1 MNEILAGHALASLLT
16 HSGFFLLLRCSSLPF
31 PHTHLTHSRHSIN
44 IDWMVSASRLILFA
58 RLSAFHLSICLFI
71 LTSEQVLL
79 KQPILYVP
87 GPHYPLSPDL
97 GHPLSP
103 LPYLFYSCFI
113 THVDVCLCLLRLQ
126 NQWCSP
132 LRISWTNIQNGPYF
146 ESTIELLSISDI
158 SRGCHVSYL
167 VIQTLRF

>member
-71 LTSEQVLL
+71 LTSAQVLL
-79 KQPILYVP
+79 KQPIFTFLA
-87 GPHYPLSPDL
+87 LIT
-97 GHPLSP
+97 
-103 LPYLFYSCFI
+103 LFLQ
-113 THVDVCLCLLRLQ
+113 TWATLCLL
-126 NQWCSP
+126 SP
-132 LRISWTNIQNGPYF
+132 ISFTLASSHMWTSASACWGSRISGVHLFVSCGQISKMDRN
-146 ESTIELLSISDI
+146 LSQPLN
-158 SRGCHVSYL
+158 CCPFL
-167 VIQTLRF
+167 TLAVVAMFPIW